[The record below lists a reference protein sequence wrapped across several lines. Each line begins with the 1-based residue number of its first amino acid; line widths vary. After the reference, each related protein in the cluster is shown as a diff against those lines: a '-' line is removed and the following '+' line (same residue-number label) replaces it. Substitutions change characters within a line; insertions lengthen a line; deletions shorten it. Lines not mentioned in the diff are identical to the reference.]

1 MLPGIEEGRDRA
13 TEPNALWSFA
23 VRRPAL
29 AVALLAALLYLPWL
43 SAAPVRGS
51 LEANR
56 LVAAREMLARGDW
69 VLPTLNGQPY
79 LAKPPFQYWLIEIV
93 AAVTGSSVLVAGRAI
108 SALAVVGL
116 AALVAAYG
124 RRTVSGT
131 VGLIAG
137 LGVALAG
144 IVIEKG
150 VIAELETVL
159 AVAMAAAAFSFY
171 FANVDARRRLL
182 WLSTGGLALG
192 AAFLTKGPVVLVFL
206 LPAAGAFLIASPGE
220 RRRASLLFI
229 AQVLIGLAITL
240 PWVIALLQRVGWSSA
255 ALKFQSEAVERV
267 HHAGV
272 SNAEPWW
279 FYGPGLFGALGPL
292 ALMLPFLLL
301 RPWRAVSRR
310 RRSFFLLGWAL
321 GPLLLL
327 SCSAGKEVRY
337 LISGMP
343 AWALLLAEGVEA
355 AWVDGKLLG
364 YRRVLRGL
372 ALAVSWVGP
381 VAVVGASFFLSGE
394 PRKAALVAGGL
405 LFLARILASLS
416 RRGTL
421 SVSSASVLLAVIGV
435 KVFWAHAY
443 FGEARSRRPVME
455 VGSRIDAQVPA
466 DRELVVLEYD
476 SVIELAADRRLHVV
490 PDLSLVEP
498 AANENTVALI
508 ASDAAAGPAWTET
521 DSFQLGTRQYRLVR
535 REPEARHAK
544 F

>member
-1 MLPGIEEGRDRA
+1 M
-13 TEPNALWSFA
+13 ALWSLA
-23 VRRPAL
+23 ARRPSL
-29 AVALLAALLYLPWL
+29 VVALLAALLYLPWL

-93 AAVTGSSVLVAGRAI
+93 AALTGSSVLVAGRAI

-159 AVAMAAAAFSFY
+159 AAAMAAAAFSFY
-171 FANVDARRRLL
+171 LANVDARRRLL
-182 WLSTGGLALG
+182 WISTGGLALG

-206 LPAAGAFLIASPGE
+206 LPAAGAFVIASPGE
-220 RRRASLLFI
+220 RRRASLLLI
-229 AQVLIGLAITL
+229 AQVSIGLALTL
-240 PWVIALLQRVGWSSA
+240 PWVIALLQRVGWNSA

-292 ALMLPFLLL
+292 ALLLPFLVL
-301 RPWRAVSRR
+301 RPWRAESRR

-321 GPLLLL
+321 GSLLLL
-327 SCSAGKEVRY
+327 SCSEGKEVRY

-343 AWALLLAEGVEA
+343 AWALLLAEGAEA

-372 ALAVSWVGP
+372 ALAVSWAGP

-394 PRKAALVAGGL
+394 PRNAALVAGGL
-405 LFLARILASLS
+405 LFLARILASLP
-416 RRGTL
+416 RRSTL
-421 SVSSASVLLAVIGV
+421 WVASASVLLAVIGV

-498 AANENTVALI
+498 VASESTVALI

-535 REPEARHAK
+535 REPEARHAR